1 MSADFIWWRK
11 ALQGS
16 FGPIHENDPQPGYW
30 RTRPRRGHPGEP
42 VAIWREPDGSLQAV
56 RAGRPADPF
65 AVWTWCCRNP
75 VSEEVYRYVA
85 EQGGRWPDEPEVLA
99 GVGHNSG
106 AAALEGGG
114 ACAAMGNATAQRSG
128 SSDADP
134 ADPLAGLIA
143 LAQAV
148 TIPVEQAREQK
159 GSRQAELLHHTTK
172 MWDDASLWLTRIG
185 EVLTQ
190 DEADKAANYAYLFA
204 MLEKAAEEARTS
216 EKAPSLRQGRLVD
229 ARWRPVLDAAGRAK
243 ARMKQA
249 LEPFLLQ
256 RLETL
261 RGLDGLDPVE
271 DKDWPR
277 AGTLDRRV
285 GLRRDRRLAIIDRPS
300 LEAAYR
306 DDTRF
311 WALPAVETALRRL
324 AQSDLE
330 EGRTVPGALLVEQ
343 FSAV

>member
-1 MSADFIWWRK
+1 MRSPIMTTRCPEADGTLR
-11 ALQGS
+11 AL
-16 FGPIHENDPQPGYW
+16 
-30 RTRPRRGHPGEP
+30 
-42 VAIWREPDGSLQAV
+42 
-56 RAGRPADPF
+56 RAGRPVDPF
-65 AVWTWCCRNP
+65 TVWTWCCRHP
-75 VSEEVYRYVA
+75 VGEETYRHVA
-85 EQGGRWPDEPEVLA
+85 ERGGRWPDEPELSI

-106 AAALEGGG
+106 AAAVSGIGED
-114 ACAAMGNATAQRSG
+114 AATATASAQGSG
-128 SSDADP
+128 SADPNP

-148 TIPVEQAREQK
+148 TIPVEAAREQK
-159 GSRQAELLHHTTK
+159 GAREAELLHHTTK
-172 MWDDASLWLTRIG
+172 MWDDACLWLTRIG

-190 DEADKAANYAYLFA
+190 EQADKAANYAYLFA

-256 RLETL
+256 RLAAL
-261 RGLDGLDPVE
+261 RGPDGLDPVE

-285 GLRRDRRLAIIDRPS
+285 GLRRDRRLAIIDRAS
-300 LEAAYR
+300 LQAAYR
-306 DDTRF
+306 DDTRL
-311 WALPAVETALRRL
+311 WAFPAVEAALTRL

-330 EGRTVPGALLVEQ
+330 EGRTVPGALLVEHLA
-343 FSAV
+343 AV